1 MTTLEEVA
9 AAILDGHE
17 ALSLLRVMS
26 VDTMHLLEHEYEE
39 TGNEDVL
46 RVLVLAHHLYR
57 RITEDERLAEIRA
70 LFPWDDDLQ
79 LSLPLLAAV
88 AAATSAVLLLLTWVL
103 LVLVTAQLCKLCI
116 LLTLTALHVHKH
128 CSLKR

>member
-26 VDTMHLLEHEYEE
+26 VDTMYLLEHEYEE

-46 RVLVLAHHLYR
+46 SVLVLAHHLYR
-57 RITEDERLAEIRA
+57 RITEDERLAEI
-70 LFPWDDDLQ
+70 PPD
-79 LSLPLLAAV
+79 
-88 AAATSAVLLLLTWVL
+88 
-103 LVLVTAQLCKLCI
+103 I
-116 LLTLTALHVHKH
+116 LEQIIREAEGEQ
-128 CSLKR
+128 

>member
-57 RITEDERLAEIRA
+57 RITEDERLAEI
-70 LFPWDDDLQ
+70 PPD
-79 LSLPLLAAV
+79 
-88 AAATSAVLLLLTWVL
+88 VLEQIIRE
-103 LVLVTAQLCKLCI
+103 AEAEAGDEQ
-116 LLTLTALHVHKH
+116 
-128 CSLKR
+128 